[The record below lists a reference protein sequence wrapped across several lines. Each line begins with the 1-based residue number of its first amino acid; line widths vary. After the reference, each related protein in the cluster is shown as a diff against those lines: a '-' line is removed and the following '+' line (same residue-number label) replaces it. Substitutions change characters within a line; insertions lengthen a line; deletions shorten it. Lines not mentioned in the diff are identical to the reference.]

1 MMGVNDMFCTNCGMK
16 LDDEMLFCPNCGMKV
31 AKEAAEEPPVAQ
43 EASEPEQKVA
53 EESPAAQAEAEP
65 EQKAAVES
73 PAAQAEAEPEQKV
86 AEESPVAQAGAEP
99 EQKAAEEPLE
109 GQAGEAGPAAQST
122 EERQTVQPASEPEQK
137 AAEETPEPQA
147 EKTKAVLP
155 KPSVGVGI
163 LTFFLCLLIFLT
175 GTFACVSG
183 ALRMSYAGDGFAKL
197 IRTLDVGSNTIRNK
211 SGQDVSIVD
220 YVEEVS
226 GFDFEK
232 TAGFSKSKVEE
243 FFGEDFVMD
252 TVTELSAGYVN
263 YFFTGDKPKALTR
276 DDVVD
281 FVTEHDD
288 DFFRIL
294 QFRFT
299 YQDPENG
306 KKKVY
311 TVDIDNAFKDLGTEK
326 ITVDWLSEQIGFNLG
341 LVSGALSVAAL
352 IGLGIACVLLV
363 CLVLVAQ
370 KKTVYSGFAADGITL
385 MLAGA
390 VLDIAAVAGLFW
402 LGGRKSNVLY
412 LFCSPLVKNVLILGS
427 VVLAIGILFFVI
439 GRGIRSSKAKKLQ
452 AAS

>member
-1 MMGVNDMFCTNCGMK
+1 MGVNDMFCTNCGMK
-16 LDDEMLFCPNCGMKV
+16 LDDEMLFCPNCGTKV
-31 AKEAAEEPPVAQ
+31 AKETAEEPPVAQ
-43 EASEPEQKVA
+43 EAAEPEQKAAVESPVAQEAAEPEQKVA

-65 EQKAAVES
+65 EQKAA
-73 PAAQAEAEPEQKV
+73 
-86 AEESPVAQAGAEP
+86 EESPVAQE
-99 EQKAAEEPLE
+99 AA
-109 GQAGEAGPAAQST
+109 
-122 EERQTVQPASEPEQK
+122 EPEQK
-137 AAEETPEPQA
+137 AAEETPAPQA

-175 GTFACVSG
+175 GSFACVSG

-252 TVTELSAGYVN
+252 EVTDLTAGYVN

-281 FVTEHDD
+281 FVAEHDD

-299 YQDPENG
+299 YKDPESGRN
-306 KKKVY
+306 KVY
-311 TVDIDNAFKDLGTEK
+311 TVDIDNAFKDLGTDK